1 MAGNPDLNGKVALV
15 TGASRGIGADI
26 ARVLAREGM
35 AVLCAARTENEGDL
49 RIPGALS
56 TTIASITAAGGKAIA
71 HRCDLSKEDEIRE
84 LWEFAVRELGHVDAV
99 VNNAGILA
107 PGTIENM
114 NWRHFNLVFQVNVA
128 APALLSR
135 LAAPHMREL
144 GGGAIIN
151 VSSGA
156 SRGPGPGPYK
166 QAARGGTPYGYSK
179 AALER
184 LTQGIAAELCE
195 DNISVNAIMPAHQI
209 WVGGT
214 VYVQQQQN
222 PDFEHIDLTGKRKDG
237 TIMGDACAAIIRA
250 DHAEFTGRVLTDE
263 ATLTALTGMTSFE
276 QRYPVY

>member
-1 MAGNPDLNGKVALV
+1 MATNPDLNGRVALV

-35 AVLCAARTENEGDL
+35 TVVCAARTEHEGDS
-49 RIPGALS
+49 RIPGGLS
-56 TTIASITAAGGKAIA
+56 TTVDAINEAGGTAVA
-71 HRCDLSKEDEIRE
+71 HRVDLAREDDIHA
-84 LWEFAVRELGHVDAV
+84 LWEFCTSEFGHVDAV

-107 PGTIENM
+107 PGTIESM
-114 NWRHFNLVFQVNVA
+114 NWRHFGLVFQINVA

-135 LAAPHMREL
+135 LAAPHMRGI

-166 QAARGGTPYGYSK
+166 QASRGGTPYGYSK

-184 LTQGIAAELCE
+184 LTQGMAAELCE

-214 VYVQQQQN
+214 VYVQQQNN
-222 PDFEHIDLTGKRKDG
+222 PDFANIDLTGKRKDG

-250 DHAEFTGRVLTDE
+250 DHADFTGRVLTDE
-263 ATLTALTGMTSFE
+263 ATLTALTGVTSFE
-276 QRYPVY
+276 RYPSY